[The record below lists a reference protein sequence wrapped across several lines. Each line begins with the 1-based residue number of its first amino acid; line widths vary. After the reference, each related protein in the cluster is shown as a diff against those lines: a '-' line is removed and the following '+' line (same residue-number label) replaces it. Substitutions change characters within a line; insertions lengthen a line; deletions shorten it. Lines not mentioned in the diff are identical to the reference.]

1 MRISPALFALSLV
14 VPTTGVSAAIL
25 DGALVSEEYRTPDLN
40 SPYPLTAYAP
50 QSFVVGAGQEST
62 IVLEGVT
69 TFNVDFS
76 DAALNLAF
84 DTVLMNPDPTFN
96 NNPFNGIVFTSTA
109 FGDVA
114 SVTIGGTSNLVG
126 FDNSRVSIVGDELR
140 LNFAGLTY
148 NTDTVV
154 ALDFTGNSG
163 GVPEPGTWVMMLLG
177 FGATGYALRSKRRR
191 RSGLAQVA

>member
-1 MRISPALFALSLV
+1 MRLSAALLALSLV
-14 VPTTGVSAAIL
+14 VPATGASAALL
-25 DGALVSEEYRTPDLN
+25 DGATVTEEYRVPDLS

-76 DAALNLAF
+76 DAALDLVF
-84 DTVLMNPDPTFN
+84 DTLLSNPDPTFN
-96 NNPFNGIVFTSTA
+96 NASFNGLVFTSTA

-126 FDNSRVSIVGDELR
+126 FDDSRISIVGDELR

-148 NTDTVV
+148 NTDTV
-154 ALDFTGNSG
+154 LGLNFTGNTN
-163 GVPEPGTWVMMLLG
+163 GVPEPATWTMMLLG
-177 FGATGYALRSKRRR
+177 FGAAGVALRRSPRRKRA
-191 RSGLAQVA
+191 LLQAA